1 MSIALGILP
10 RTAPPEEALGEALS
24 AAGRG
29 VAAAVA
35 TVIARHGS
43 APSTPGQK
51 LALYREGSRLF
62 AVGTVGGGAVERAV
76 MLAMHDALT
85 APSADPRVHTF
96 RLGPELGMCCGGSAE
111 ILIEVLRPRRA
122 VLLIGAGH
130 VGLATARVLVPLGFR
145 VTVADARPEATA
157 VERAAGLE
165 SAGIRLVSADHDDPE
180 VLESLAADPEQAAM
194 VVMTHE
200 HQLDQVVIE
209 WALGRGFAFVGGVG
223 SRAKAARTRQRLE
236 AKGFAPEAIGR
247 VRMPVGVAIGART
260 PEEIAVSIAG
270 ELVAWRSN
278 MTKTSSASA
287 RAAGASQRAPRAVP
301 PSAREIPVPAKGEP
315 S

>member
-1 MSIALGILP
+1 MSIATGILP

-29 VAAAVA
+29 VAVAVA

-51 LALYREGSRLF
+51 LALYREGSGLI
-62 AVGTVGGGAVERAV
+62 AVGTVGGGAIERAV
-76 MLAMHDALT
+76 MLAMHDALE
-85 APSADPRVHTF
+85 ASDDPRVHTF

-122 VLLIGAGH
+122 VLLVGAGH
-130 VGLATARVLVPLGFR
+130 VGLATARVLAPLGFR
-145 VTVADARPEATA
+145 VTVADGRPEATDA
-157 VERAAGLE
+157 SRIAPLE
-165 SAGIRLVSADHDDPE
+165 SAGVRVVAADHDDPE
-180 VLESLAADPEQAAM
+180 VLDALAAEPQHAAM

-200 HQLDQVVIE
+200 HQLDQTVIE
-209 WALGRGFAFVGGVG
+209 WALARGFAFVGGVG

-236 AKGFAPEAIGR
+236 AKAFAPEAIGR

-260 PEEIAVSIAG
+260 PEEIAISIAG

-278 MTKTSSASA
+278 MTKVSSVTADA
-287 RAAGASQRAPRAVP
+287 RGASRRASKAAPQA
-301 PSAREIPVPAKGEP
+301 AREIPVSPKGEP

>member
-1 MSIALGILP
+1 MSIAQGILP
-10 RTAPPEEALGEALS
+10 RTAPPEEALSEALS

-29 VAAAVA
+29 VAAAIA

-51 LALYREGSRLF
+51 LALYREGPRLI

-76 MLAMHDALT
+76 MLAMHDALD
-85 APSADPRVHTF
+85 APRADPRLHSF
-96 RLGPELGMCCGGSAE
+96 RLGPELGMCCGGSAQ

-122 VLLIGAGH
+122 ILLVGAGH
-130 VGLATARVLVPLGFR
+130 VGLATARVLAPLGFR

-157 VERAAGLE
+157 AERVSGLD
-165 SAGIRLVSADHDDPE
+165 SAGIRLVGADHDEPE
-180 VLESLAADPEQAAM
+180 GLDALAADPAQAAM

-200 HQLDQVVIE
+200 HQLDQAVIE

-236 AKGFAPEAIGR
+236 AKGFPAEAIAR

-278 MTKTSSASA
+278 LTKTPSASA
-287 RAAGASQRAPRAVP
+287 RTAGASQEAPRAV
-301 PSAREIPVPAKGEP
+301 SSAAREIPVPAKGEP

>member
-1 MSIALGILP
+1 MIALGILP
-10 RTAPPEEALGEALS
+10 RTAPPEEALAEALS

-29 VAAAVA
+29 HAAAIA

-51 LALYREGSRLF
+51 LTLYRDAARLV

-76 MLAMHDALT
+76 IMAMHDALEG
-85 APSADPRVHTF
+85 AGVDPRVHTF

-122 VLLIGAGH
+122 VLLVGAGH

-145 VTVADARPEATA
+145 VTVADARPEATEA
-157 VERAAGLE
+157 ERVSALE
-165 SAGIRLVSADHDDPE
+165 SAGVRLVSADHDDPE
-180 VLESLAADPEQAAM
+180 VLEALAAEPGGAAM

-200 HQLDQVVIE
+200 HQLDQTVIE
-209 WALGRGFAFVGGVG
+209 WAISRGFGFVGGVG

-236 AKGFAPEAIGR
+236 AKGYAAEVVGS
-247 VRMPVGVAIGART
+247 VRMPVGVAVGART

-270 ELVAWRSN
+270 ELIAWRSN
-278 MTKTSSASA
+278 MTKTSSSSA
-287 RAAGASQRAPRAVP
+287 RAPGASRAAAQPVA
-301 PSAREIPVPAKGEP
+301 SAAREIPVPVKGEP